1 MERSDNVRILKNNI
15 PNADPSSSLSSS
27 LSSGVSLVLESEEEE
42 VEESMPD
49 AQLRVR
55 SRESTAV
62 AATPNERAEEKLG
75 GEFKSNKKFSKDFN
89 K

>member
-27 LSSGVSLVLESEEEE
+27 SSGVSLVLESEEE

-75 GEFKSNKKFSKDFN
+75 GEFKSKKFSKDFN

>member
-27 LSSGVSLVLESEEEE
+27 LSSGVSLVLESEE

-62 AATPNERAEEKLG
+62 AATPNEQAEEKLG

-89 K
+89 R